1 MDTKKVSDLADS
13 DKAELERRAN
23 AREDKEAEHRRN
35 QANMEQMVTGP
46 WDALGQELRK
56 FEKEYNARFGKQ
68 VIYVETHPST
78 ITARA
83 EINTVQ
89 KLEINLDR
97 KTSHVRGKIRHEP
110 IELDLRAAFGEAKL
124 VWSFEGADP
133 AEPADIAMALGRK
146 LTAFSAGI
154 LRVEPER

>member
-1 MDTKKVSDLADS
+1 MDTKKVRDLADS

-23 AREDKEAEHRRN
+23 AREEKEAEHRRN
-35 QANMEQMVTGP
+35 QANMEQMVAEP

-56 FEKEYNARFGKQ
+56 FEKEYNARFGKK

-89 KLEINLDR
+89 KLEIHLDR
-97 KTSHVRGKIRHEP
+97 KTGHVSGEIGHEP
-110 IELDLRAAFGEAKL
+110 IELHMREAHGELKM
-124 VWSFEGADP
+124 VWVFETADP
-133 AEPADIAMALGRK
+133 AEPADIALALGK
-146 LTAFSAGI
+146 ILTA
-154 LRVEPER
+154 L